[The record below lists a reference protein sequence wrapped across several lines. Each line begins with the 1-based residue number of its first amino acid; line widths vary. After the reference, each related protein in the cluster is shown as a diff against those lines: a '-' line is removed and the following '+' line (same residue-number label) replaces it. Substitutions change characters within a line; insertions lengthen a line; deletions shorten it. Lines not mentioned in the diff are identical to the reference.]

1 MSATEPM
8 TAESMPAVTAPMRA
22 QLAASDPGYSVWV
35 AANAGTGKTKV
46 LTDRV
51 LRLLLAGTAPS
62 RILCITYTKAAAA
75 EMENRIHHTLS
86 AWVALDDAA
95 LAKALRSLNDHP
107 PSEEMI
113 RRARSLFAM
122 VLDAPEGVRIQTIH
136 SFCQSLLRRFPLEA
150 GVQPH
155 FEVIDDRTAMELLA
169 EARMRLF
176 SRSLRPR
183 EGDEALAEA
192 ITLLSARLA
201 EGRFQELLQ
210 ELVAERR
217 NLLPALERE
226 DGAARL
232 IAAAYAALDMPQD
245 MTEERLFA
253 ECFTYSSQQENGLRN
268 CVKWLFYGGKTDGKY
283 AELMQPWWQ
292 ETGNRPKHWPEYR
305 QVWLTSAGEPRKNI
319 ATNGVIKE
327 NPSCDTLLRAEQERC
342 LRYEARL
349 RALMTAQFTE
359 AVIVTVDS
367 MLSIYNHLKSIHQFL
382 DYDDLVLLT
391 LRLLRR
397 DGIAP
402 WVLFKLDGGLDHV
415 LIDEAQDTSPEQ
427 WELVDLLVEEFFAG
441 EGRAARIHQ
450 RTLFVV
456 GDEKQSI
463 YSFQG
468 AAPRAFG
475 AKCHDFARR
484 AEDAKAPFRTVALS
498 MSFRS
503 TATVLDVVDKVI
515 SQPHVRAGM
524 SFQGDIVP
532 HDAYRSGDAGLV
544 EIWPVIVSEPREQ
557 GDIWQV
563 RQETAS
569 QQDAQYDL
577 ANRIAKTISGWLH
590 NDEMLESQNRPVR
603 AGDVLVLV
611 RSRNSFMHHLVRAL
625 KRLDVP
631 LAGVDRMALTEN
643 IAVMDL
649 LALAEFLLLP
659 EDDLS
664 LACVLKSPLCGIS
677 EEQLFD
683 LAYGREK
690 QSLWSRLQASAELK
704 PCAEFLSGLLE
715 RVDYI
720 RPYELFAAVLEEQ
733 GKRQAF
739 AQRMGSEVFDPLDE
753 FLALALDYERSH
765 APSMQGFIHWL
776 RSGET
781 EVKRDME
788 QGRDAVRIMT
798 VHGSKG
804 LQAPIVFLPDTT
816 TPPRAENRPLWTQH
830 NGERVML
837 WSPSGAEDDPVTAQL
852 RERHKQAQE
861 EEYRR
866 LLYVA
871 MTRAED
877 RLYIAG
883 ALGRR
888 QKDVPENCWYRW
900 LVDGA
905 RELMQPHNV
914 YLDGVETEILRY
926 TCVQSRAA
934 KQAENKAEE
943 RVFPSLPDAFRHPPA
958 PEPYPPQPLVPSRSD
973 ELASANEVTGATV
986 LSPVADSR
994 IFRRGNLIH
1003 RLLQWLPDTEPE
1015 TRRQTGLAYLARYAE
1030 DWQDAE
1036 RQSLLAEVLAV
1047 LDDPAMAPVFAS
1059 GSLAE
1064 VPLSGLI
1071 RMEQDAPPRL
1081 LSGQVDRLCVTGQGV
1096 WIVDYKTQRVPP
1108 ARMEDVPAAYLRQM
1122 AVYRAALAQIYPD
1135 RPVHCALLWTATPHL
1150 MPLPGDVLDSLR
1162 LPGLISKPC

>member
-1 MSATEPM
+1 MNVFTSAIT
-8 TAESMPAVTAPMRA
+8 TPMRA
-22 QLAASDPGYSVWV
+22 QLAASDPGCSVWV

-51 LRLLLAGTAPS
+51 LRLLLAGTSPS

-75 EMENRIHHTLS
+75 EMENRIHRTLS
-86 AWVALDDAA
+86 DWVALDDAA
-95 LAKALRSLNDHP
+95 LTKALHSLNDHP
-107 PSEEMI
+107 PPEEML

-122 VLDAPEGVRIQTIH
+122 VLDAPEGVRIRTIH

-150 GVQPH
+150 GVQPN
-155 FEVIDDRTAMELLA
+155 FEVIDDRTAMEMLA

-183 EGDEALAEA
+183 EEDKALADA

-210 ELVAERR
+210 ELIQERR
-217 NLLPALERE
+217 NLLPFLERE

-232 IAAAYAALDMPQD
+232 IASAYAALDMPQG
-245 MTEERLFA
+245 MTEARLFA
-253 ECFTYSSQQENGLRN
+253 ECFAYFPQEENDLRS
-268 CVKWLFYGGKTDGKY
+268 CIKWLSEGGKTDGKY
-283 AELMQPWWQ
+283 ADLMRSWWQ
-292 ETGNRPKHWPEYR
+292 ETGDRLKHWPEYR
-305 QVWLTSAGEPRKNI
+305 QVWLTGSGDPRKNI
-319 ATNGVIKE
+319 ATSSVLKE
-327 NPSCDTLLRAEQERC
+327 NPSCDSLLRAEQERC
-342 LRYEARL
+342 LHYEARL
-349 RALMTAQFTE
+349 RALLTAQFTE
-359 AVIVTVDS
+359 AAIVVVDS
-367 MLSIYNHLKSIHQFL
+367 MLSIYSHLKSIHQFL

-391 LRLLRR
+391 LRLLQR

-402 WVLFKLDGGLDHV
+402 WVLYKLDGGLDHV

-427 WELVDLLVEEFFAG
+427 WELVDLLVKEFFAG
-441 EGRAARIHQ
+441 EGRADHIHQ

-475 AKCHDFARR
+475 GKCHDFARR
-484 AEDAKAPFRTVALS
+484 AEEAKAPFRTVALS

-503 TATVLDVVDKVI
+503 TAAVLEVVDRVI
-515 SQPHVRAGM
+515 SQPHVRKGM

-532 HDAYRSGDAGLV
+532 HDAFRSGQAGLV
-544 EIWPVIVSEPREQ
+544 EIWPVIASDPKEQ
-557 GDIWQV
+557 YDIWQV
-563 RQETAS
+563 RKEIAY
-569 QQDAQYDL
+569 QQDSQLHL
-577 ANRIAKTISGWLH
+577 ANRIAKKIGDWLR
-590 NDEMLESQNRPVR
+590 NGELLESQNRPVR

-611 RSRNSFMHHLVRAL
+611 RSRNAFMHHLVRAL
-625 KRLDVP
+625 KRMDVP
-631 LAGVDRMALTEN
+631 VAGVDRMALTEN

-664 LACVLKSPLCGIS
+664 LACILKSPLCGIS
-677 EEQLFD
+677 EEQLFT
-683 LAYGREK
+683 LAYGRDG
-690 QSLWSRLQASAELK
+690 QSLWGRLQESAELK
-704 PCAEFLSGLLE
+704 PCADFLSGLLE
-715 RVDYI
+715 KVDYI
-720 RPYELFAAVLEEQ
+720 RPYELFAAVLEEN
-733 GKRQAF
+733 GRRQAF
-739 AQRMGSEVFDPLDE
+739 ARRMGSEVFDPLDE
-753 FLALALDYERSH
+753 FLALALDYERNH
-765 APSMQGFIHWL
+765 APSMQGFLHWM
-776 RSGET
+776 RSSET

-788 QGRDAVRIMT
+788 QGQDAVRIMT

-837 WSPSGAEDDPVTAQL
+837 WSPSSTEDDPVTARL
-852 RERHKQAQE
+852 REGHKQAQE

-877 RLYIAG
+877 RLYVAG

-900 LVDGA
+900 IVDGA
-905 RELMQPHNV
+905 RDIMQPHDI
-914 YLDGVETEILRY
+914 YLDGQETEVFRY
-926 TCVQSRAA
+926 TSVQE
-934 KQAENKAEE
+934 KILLHAENRKKDDI
-943 RVFPSLPDAFRHPPA
+943 FPPLPDRFRRHPS

-973 ELASANEVTGATV
+973 ELASASALSGSVV
-986 LSPVADSR
+986 LSPVVDTQ

-1003 RLLQWLPDTEPE
+1003 RLLQWLPDTLPDK
-1015 TRRQTGLAYLARYAE
+1015 RVQAGLAYLARYAE
-1030 DWQDAE
+1030 DWQEME
-1036 RQSLLAEVLAV
+1036 RQAVLDEVLAI
-1047 LDDPAMAPVFAS
+1047 LNNPAMAPVFAS

-1064 VPLSGLI
+1064 VPLSGLV
-1071 RMEQDAPPRL
+1071 RMGKEAVPRL
-1081 LSGQVDRLCVTGQGV
+1081 LSGQVDRLCVTEEGI

-1108 ARMEDVPAAYLRQM
+1108 ARMENVPDAYLRQM
-1122 AVYRAALAQIYPD
+1122 AIYRAALTQIYPG
-1135 RPVHCALLWTATPHL
+1135 RPIHCALLWTSGPYL
-1150 MPLPGDVLDSLR
+1150 MPLSGDLLDSV
-1162 LPGLISKPC
+1162 

>member
-1 MSATEPM
+1 MNASAPA
-8 TAESMPAVTAPMRA
+8 TATPMRA

-51 LRLLLAGTAPS
+51 LRLLLAGTMPS

-75 EMENRIHHTLS
+75 EMENRIHRTLS
-86 AWVALDDAA
+86 DWVALDDAA
-95 LAKALRSLNDHP
+95 LAKALHSLNDRP
-107 PSEEMI
+107 PSDNML

-183 EGDEALAEA
+183 EGDEALAKA
-192 ITLLSARLA
+192 INLLSSRLA
-201 EGRFQELLQ
+201 EGRFQEVLQ

-217 NLLPALERE
+217 NLLPALEGE
-226 DGAARL
+226 GGDARL

-245 MTEERLFA
+245 MTEERLFV
-253 ECFTYSSQQENGLRN
+253 ETFSYFPQEESGLRA
-268 CVKWLFYGGKTDGKY
+268 CVKWLYEGGKTDNKY
-283 AELMQPWWQ
+283 AALMQPWWQ
-292 ETGNRPKHWPEYR
+292 ETGNRARYWPEYR
-305 QVWLTSAGEPRKNI
+305 QVWLTGGGEPRKNI
-319 ATNGVIKE
+319 ATNVVVKS
-327 NPSCDTLLRAEQERC
+327 NPSCDALLKAEQERC

-349 RALMTAQFTE
+349 RAIMTAQFTE
-359 AVIVTVDS
+359 AVIVVADA
-367 MLSIYNHLKSIHQFL
+367 MLSIYSHLKAVHQFL
-382 DYDDLVLLT
+382 DYDDLILLT

-402 WVLFKLDGGLDHV
+402 WVLYKLDGGLDHV

-441 EGRAARIHQ
+441 EGRAAHIHQ

-484 AEDAKAPFRTVALS
+484 AEDAGAPFRTVALS

-503 TATVLDVVDKVI
+503 TAAVLEAVDKVI

-524 SFQGDIVP
+524 SFRGDIVP
-532 HDAYRSGDAGLV
+532 HDAFRAGDAGLV
-544 EIWPVIVSEPREQ
+544 EIWPVISSDPREQ
-557 GDIWQV
+557 YDIWQV
-563 RQETAS
+563 QQEIVS
-569 QQDAQYDL
+569 QQDSQFYL
-577 ANRIAKTISGWLH
+577 ADRIAKTISGWLRGG
-590 NDEMLESQNRPVR
+590 DLLESQNRPVR

-611 RSRNSFMHHLVRAL
+611 RSRNAFMHHLVRAL
-625 KRLDVP
+625 KRLNVP
-631 LAGVDRMALTEN
+631 VAGVDRMALTEN

-683 LAYGREK
+683 LAYGREA

-704 PCAEFLSGLLE
+704 PCAGFLSGLLE

-720 RPYELFAAVLEEQ
+720 RPYELFATVLEEY
-733 GKRQAF
+733 GKRLAF
-739 AQRMGSEVFDPLDE
+739 ARRMGSEVFDPLDE
-753 FLALALDYERSH
+753 FLSLALDYERSH
-765 APSMQGFIHWL
+765 APSMQGFLHWL

-781 EVKRDME
+781 EIKRDME
-788 QGRDAVRIMT
+788 QGQDAVRIMT

-816 TPPRAENRPLWTQH
+816 TPPRADNRPLWTQH

-837 WSPSGAEDDPVTAQL
+837 WSPSGAEDDPVTARL
-852 RERHKQAQE
+852 REQYKLAQE

-877 RLYIAG
+877 RLYVAG

-900 LVDGA
+900 IADGA
-905 RELMQPHNV
+905 RELMQPHKV
-914 YLDGVETEILRY
+914 WLDGEEMEVMRY
-926 TCVQSRAA
+926 TCVQKKEVKALE
-934 KQAENKAEE
+934 KQIKTEIIPAM
-943 RVFPSLPDAFRHPPA
+943 PDRLRHPPA

-973 ELASANEVTGATV
+973 ELASASEVTGAVV
-986 LSPVADSR
+986 LSPVADAQV
-994 IFRRGNLIH
+994 FRRGNITH
-1003 RLLQWLPDTEPE
+1003 RLLQWLPDTEPRKRE
-1015 TRRQTGLAYLARYAE
+1015 QAAMAYLARYAGE
-1030 DWQDAE
+1030 WSDAE
-1036 RQSLLAEVLAV
+1036 RRALLAEVLAV
-1047 LDDPAMAPVFAS
+1047 LDHPAMAPVFAP

-1064 VPLSGLI
+1064 VPLSGLVG
-1071 RMEQDAPPRL
+1071 MEKDAPPRL
-1081 LSGQVDRLCVTGQGV
+1081 LSGQVDRLCVTEEGV
-1096 WIVDYKTQRVPP
+1096 WVIDYKTQRIPP
-1108 ARMEDVPAAYLRQM
+1108 QTVENVPAAYLRQM
-1122 AVYRAALAQIYPD
+1122 AVYRAALAQVYPN
-1135 RPVHCALLWTATPHL
+1135 RAIHCALLWTSAPLL
-1150 MPLPGDVLDSLR
+1150 MPLPGDLLDSIR
-1162 LPGLISKPC
+1162 